1 MNNIAVDLK
10 NLKKKF
16 GEVTALERINLQV
29 EAGDFYFLLGPSGCG
44 KTTLL
49 KIIGG
54 LELPSEG
61 SITIAGKDMTWVPA
75 NKRNTAMVFQEWALF
90 PHMNVFDNIAF
101 GLRMKKASNAEIKN
115 KVDELLDLF
124 RMSGYEGRMPFELSG
139 GQQQRIAM
147 ARALAIE
154 PDVLLLDEPLSN
166 LDLTLRQQ
174 MRVELV
180 RLHKEIGKTF
190 IYVTHDQT
198 EALSMATQIAVM
210 SVGQVQQIGTP
221 EQIYKRP
228 INEYVAKFIGEANE
242 LNGSFKKEESQTI
255 FKTAS
260 GLKFHA
266 DIQNI
271 EALNTDNV
279 ICIIRPE
286 HIKILSESDPKPANY
301 FEATIDDFHYLGK
314 QIRLWVKL
322 KSSSDVLF
330 IDVFAEKFDKI
341 RRGDSMMVGF
351 DAIHTICFKEN

>member
-1 MNNIAVDLK
+1 MSNIAVNLK
-10 NLKKKF
+10 NLIKKF
-16 GEVTALERINLQV
+16 GEVTALNNVNLEV
-29 EAGDFYFLLGPSGCG
+29 ETGDFYFLLGPSGCG

-54 LELPSEG
+54 LELPTEG

-90 PHMNVFDNIAF
+90 PHMNVYDNIAF
-101 GLRMKKASNAEIKN
+101 GLRMKKASSDEVKD
-115 KVDELLDLF
+115 KVNELLDLF
-124 RMSGYEGRMPFELSG
+124 HMSGYENRMPFELSG

-198 EALSMATQIAVM
+198 EALSMATRIAVM
-210 SVGQVQQIGTP
+210 SFGEVKQIGTP
-221 EQIYKRP
+221 EEIYKRP
-228 INEYVAKFIGEANE
+228 VNEYVAKFIGEANE
-242 LNGSFKKEESQTI
+242 LHGTIQKEDSRII
-255 FKTAS
+255 FKTDS
-260 GLKFHA
+260 GLEFQA
-266 DIQNI
+266 NI
-271 EALNTDNV
+271 KNQEILNSKV
-279 ICIIRPE
+279 VCIIRPE
-286 HIKILSESDPKPANY
+286 HIKVLSESDPKPVNH
-301 FEATIDDFHYLGK
+301 FHGTIDDFSYLGK

-322 KSSSDVLF
+322 KQSSDILF
-330 IDVFAEKFDKI
+330 IDIFAEELDEVQQG
-341 RRGDSMMVGF
+341 RPVTVGF
-351 DAIHTICFKEN
+351 DSAHTICFKEN

>member
-10 NLKKKF
+10 NLKKQF
-16 GEVTALERINLQV
+16 GDVTALTRINLQV
-29 EAGDFYFLLGPSGCG
+29 ETGDFYFLLGPSGCG

-54 LELPSEG
+54 LELPTEG

-101 GLRMKKASNAEIKN
+101 GLRMKKTSNAAIKN
-115 KVDELLDLF
+115 KVNELLDLF
-124 RMSGYEGRMPFELSG
+124 RMSGLEGRMPFELSG

-198 EALSMATQIAVM
+198 EALSMATKIAVM
-210 SVGQVQQIGTP
+210 GVGEIQQIGTP
-221 EQIYKRP
+221 VQIYKQP
-228 INEYVAKFIGEANE
+228 TNEYVAKFIGEANE
-242 LNGSFKKEESQTI
+242 LNGAVEIEDSQTI
-255 FKTAS
+255 FITLS
-260 GLKFHA
+260 GLKFQV
-266 DIQNI
+266 DIKKQ
-271 EALNTDNV
+271 EALNLDKV

-286 HIKILSESDPKPANY
+286 HIKILSDSDPKPANY
-301 FEATIDDFHYLGK
+301 FDAKIDDFHYLGK

-322 KSSSDVLF
+322 TSSNDVLF
-330 IDVFAEKFDKI
+330 IDTFAEQFDKI
-341 RRGDSMMVGF
+341 RRGDSVVVGF
-351 DAIHTICFKEN
+351 DATHTICFPGN

>member
-1 MNNIAVDLK
+1 MNKISVDLK
-10 NLKKKF
+10 NLQKKF
-16 GEVTALERINLQV
+16 GDVTALKRINLQV
-29 EAGDFYFLLGPSGCG
+29 ETGDFYFLLGPSGCG

-61 SITIAGKDMTWVPA
+61 SITIAGKDMTMVPA

-115 KVDELLDLF
+115 KVNELLDLF
-124 RMSGYEGRMPFELSG
+124 RMPGYGGRMPFELSG

-198 EALSMATQIAVM
+198 EALSMATKIAVM
-210 SVGQVQQIGTP
+210 SVGEIQQIGTP
-221 EQIYKRP
+221 EQIYKHP
-228 INEYVAKFIGEANE
+228 TNEYVAKFIGEANE
-242 LNGSFKKEESQTI
+242 LNGAVERGDSQTI
-255 FKTAS
+255 FKTKG
-260 GLKFHA
+260 GLKFQVA
-266 DIQNI
+266 IKNQ
-271 EALNTDNV
+271 ETLNTANV

-286 HIKILSESDPKPANY
+286 HIKVLSESDPKPANC
-301 FEATIDDFHYLGK
+301 FAAEIDDFQYLGK

-322 KSSSDVLF
+322 KPSNDVLF
-330 IDVFAEKFDKI
+330 IDTFAEQFDQI
-341 RRGDSMMVGF
+341 RPGDSVTIGF
-351 DAIHTICFKEN
+351 DATHTICFQGN

>member
-1 MNNIAVDLK
+1 MSNIAVNLK
-10 NLKKKF
+10 NLVKKF
-16 GEVTALERINLQV
+16 GDVTALKNVNLEV
-29 EAGDFYFLLGPSGCG
+29 ETGDFYFLLGPSGCG

-54 LELPSEG
+54 LELPTEG

-90 PHMNVFDNIAF
+90 PHMNVYDNIAF
-101 GLRMKKASNAEIKN
+101 GLRMKKASSDEVKH
-115 KVDELLDLF
+115 KVNELLDLL
-124 RMSGYEGRMPFELSG
+124 RMSGYENRMPFELSG

-198 EALSMATQIAVM
+198 EALSMATRIAVM
-210 SVGQVQQIGTP
+210 SVGEVEQIDTP
-221 EQIYKRP
+221 EKIYKQP
-228 INEYVAKFIGEANE
+228 ANEYVAKFIGEANE
-242 LNGSFKKEESQTI
+242 LHGTVQKGDSQII
-255 FKTAS
+255 FKTDS
-260 GLKFHA
+260 GLKFQA
-266 DIQNI
+266 DIKNQ
-271 EALNTDNV
+271 ETLNCDKV
-279 ICIIRPE
+279 VCIIRPE
-286 HIKILSESDPKPANY
+286 HIKILSESDPRPANY
-301 FEATIDDFHYLGK
+301 FDAKIDDFSYFGK

-322 KSSSDVLF
+322 NPSGDILF
-330 IDVFAEKFDKI
+330 MDIFAEDLDEVRPGKPVT
-341 RRGDSMMVGF
+341 VGF
-351 DAIHTICFKEN
+351 DFIHTICFKGN

>member
-16 GEVTALERINLQV
+16 GEVTALKHINLQV
-29 EAGDFYFLLGPSGCG
+29 ETEDFYFLLGPSGCG

-54 LELPSEG
+54 LELPTEG

-101 GLRMKKASNAEIKN
+101 GLRMKKTSNAEIEN
-115 KVDELLDLF
+115 KVNELLDLF

-154 PDVLLLDEPLSN
+154 PDLLLLDEPLSN

-210 SVGQVQQIGTP
+210 SVGEIQQIGTP
-221 EQIYKRP
+221 EQIYKHP
-228 INEYVAKFIGEANE
+228 TNEYVAKFIGEANE
-242 LNGSFKKEESQTI
+242 LNGAVEREDSRTI

-260 GLKFHA
+260 GLKFHV
-266 DIQNI
+266 DIKNQ
-271 EALNTDNV
+271 ETLNTDNV

-286 HIKILSESDPKPANY
+286 HIKILSDSTPKPANY
-301 FEATIDDFHYLGK
+301 FDAKIDDFHYLGK

-322 KSSSDVLF
+322 TPSNDVLF
-330 IDVFAEKFDKI
+330 IDSFAEQFGNI
-341 RRGDSMMVGF
+341 RPGDSVMVGF
-351 DAIHTICFKEN
+351 DTTHTICFQGN

>member
-1 MNNIAVDLK
+1 MKKISVDLK
-10 NLKKKF
+10 NLQKKF
-16 GEVTALERINLQV
+16 GEVTALKQINLQV
-29 EAGDFYFLLGPSGCG
+29 ETGDFYFLLGPSGCG

-54 LELPSEG
+54 LELPSQG
-61 SITIAGKDMTWVPA
+61 SITIADKDMTWVPA

-101 GLRMKKASNAEIKN
+101 GLRMKKASNAEIKH

-124 RMSGYEGRMPFELSG
+124 RMSGFEGRMPFELSG

-198 EALSMATQIAVM
+198 EALSMATKIAVM
-210 SVGQVQQIGTP
+210 SVGEIQQVGTP
-221 EQIYKRP
+221 EQIYKHP
-228 INEYVAKFIGEANE
+228 ANEYVAKFIGEANE
-242 LNGSFKKEESQTI
+242 LNGSVERADSQTV
-255 FKTAS
+255 FSTAS
-260 GLKFHA
+260 GLKFQV
-266 DIQNI
+266 DIKNQ
-271 EALNTDNV
+271 ESLDTDSV

-301 FEATIDDFHYLGK
+301 FDAIIDDFHYLGK

-322 KSSSDVLF
+322 KPGNDLLF
-330 IDVFAEKFDKI
+330 IDTFSEQFDNI
-341 RRGDSMMVGF
+341 RPGDPVMVGF
-351 DAIHTICFKEN
+351 DTTHTICFQGN